1 MAIDRTG
8 ISSLR
13 GDAPNLR
20 LEGDVAEIKAIPID
34 IQKMIL
40 QYWIQQGDG
49 SPADR
54 IEDVP
59 KEFRDRIL
67 QLFKK
72 ASAKQLELPFP
83 LTDPNNPTQEY
94 YDYRNRELGAG
105 RSPEPPEWWNKEIE
119 MAYGG
124 RIGYDTGGV
133 GTLMASAP
141 DPMEMLD
148 TMAMNEFG
156 KLWK

>member
-20 LEGDVAEIKAIPID
+20 LEGDVAEIQAIPIE
-34 IQKMIL
+34 IQNKIL
-40 QYWIQQGDG
+40 EYWIQQGSG

-67 QLFKK
+67 QYSKGLPQKK
-72 ASAKQLELPFP
+72 LL
-83 LTDPNNPTQEY
+83 
-94 YDYRNRELGAG
+94 
-105 RSPEPPEWWNKEIE
+105 
-119 MAYGG
+119 
-124 RIGYDTGGV
+124 
-133 GTLMASAP
+133 
-141 DPMEMLD
+141 LD
-148 TMAMNEFG
+148 MMNID
-156 KLWK
+156 